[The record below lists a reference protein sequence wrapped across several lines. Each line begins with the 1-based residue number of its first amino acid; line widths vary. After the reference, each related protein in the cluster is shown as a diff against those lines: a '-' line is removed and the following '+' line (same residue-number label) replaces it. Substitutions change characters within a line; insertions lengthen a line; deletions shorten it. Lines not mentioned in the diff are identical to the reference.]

1 MVEIAKEVTGTND
14 SDEAVRLFRQKL
26 NSTDSFF
33 NDASIPKNESNKEAH
48 KKCSSLQG
56 AEKHCPTRWA
66 AMQLW
71 FKEARRVSFLLQFYK
86 NGTTW
91 HASLLAPF
99 FLLFLARFFPF
110 ARYLLSFISMAKV
123 FLKAFRI
130 VGLDGRKCRRV
141 VGKHF
146 MGIFGSIL
154 HGFWPFSVASLT
166 EPCSFWYDLKDLS
179 PLHYPGY
186 QRLFKRAFRV
196 RSSLKK

>member
-26 NSTDSFF
+26 NSTESFF
-33 NDASIPKNESNKEAH
+33 NDAAIPKNESNKEAH

-86 NGTTW
+86 NETT
-91 HASLLAPF
+91 LLATLRAP
-99 FLLFLARFFPF
+99 LFRFSWPVF
-110 ARYLLSFISMAKV
+110 SFCWVFTKLHFDVKV
-123 FLKAFRI
+123 FRKAFRI
-130 VGLDGRKCRRV
+130 VGLDERKCRRV
-141 VGKHF
+141 VGKNF
-146 MGIFGSIL
+146 MGIFALIL

-166 EPCSFWYDLKDLS
+166 EPCSF
-179 PLHYPGY
+179 
-186 QRLFKRAFRV
+186 
-196 RSSLKK
+196 

>member
-1 MVEIAKEVTGTND
+1 MVEIAKEVTGLND
-14 SDEAVRLFRQKL
+14 SDEAVRFFRQKL
-26 NSTDSFF
+26 NSTESFF

-71 FKEARRVSFLLQFYK
+71 FKEARRVSFLLQFER
-86 NGTTW
+86 NHFACSST
-91 HASLLAPF
+91 SSSF
-99 FLLFLARFFPF
+99 SLFLARFFPF
-110 ARYLLSFISMAKV
+110 AGYLLSFISMAKV
-123 FLKAFRI
+123 FRKAFRI

-141 VGKHF
+141 VGKNF

-166 EPCSFWYDLKDLS
+166 EPCSFWYGLTDLS
-179 PLHYPGY
+179 PLHYPWC
-186 QRLFKRAFRV
+186 QRLFMRAFRV
-196 RSSLKK
+196 WSSLEK